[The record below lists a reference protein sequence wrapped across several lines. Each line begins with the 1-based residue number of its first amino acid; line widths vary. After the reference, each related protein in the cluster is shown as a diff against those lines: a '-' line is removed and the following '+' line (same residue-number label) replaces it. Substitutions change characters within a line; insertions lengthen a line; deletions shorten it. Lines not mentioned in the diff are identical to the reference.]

1 MRIILIDYTRK
12 ADRLLVLTK
21 RTRQLD
27 GHKAVKKV
35 QNMAQEEIN
44 AELPYVFKTIGSS
57 WEFVDYI
64 FLIEGVTR
72 AFTHQL
78 VRHRVGTAFAQQAQ
92 RVVDLSEGFNYLA
105 TGDCKDEPEYHRCM
119 GNIKKAYAYMINKG
133 KRPQD
138 VRGVLPTNVLTN
150 ILFKVNL
157 RALSGIMEKRLCF
170 RSQGEFQD
178 VAREM
183 RKRVLEVHPFVAPVL
198 DVCCAKNDYCPWPAF
213 DECPVKKKFSHLK
226 PKGDE
231 VKNRLREE
239 WEKVVG
245 FDPQPYARKD

>member
-1 MRIILIDYTRK
+1 MRVLMIDYTK
-12 ADRLLVLTK
+12 NADRLLIFTK
-21 RTRQLD
+21 KTRQLT
-27 GHKAVKKV
+27 GCGSWVKIK
-35 QNMAQEEIN
+35 NMNQKEVN
-44 AELPYVFKTIGSS
+44 RELPYVFKTIGSS

-92 RVVDLSEGFNYLA
+92 RVVDLSKGFDYLA
-105 TGDCKDEPEYHRCM
+105 TGDCEEEPEYHRCM
-119 GNIKKAYAYMINKG
+119 NNIKESYAYMISKG
-133 KRPQD
+133 ERPQD
-138 VRGVLPTNVLTN
+138 VRGILPTNVLTN

-170 RSQGEFQD
+170 RAQGEFQN

-198 DVCCAKNDYCPWPAF
+198 DVCCVKNDYCPWPAF
-213 DECPVKKKFSHLK
+213 DECPIKEKFSHLK
-226 PKGDE
+226 PKDDE
-231 VKNRLREE
+231 AKNRLRKE